1 MKPNKKQI
9 KELNRIELNRIEL
22 NLAKAISTILHLQ
35 DENNVQ
41 QIIDAITYIF
51 NAIHCLDDKTSE
63 QDAIDVYNMVQQ
75 LELIQMPASVYKS

>member
-1 MKPNKKQI
+1 MRLNKKQV
-9 KELNRIELNRIEL
+9 KELSKIELKS
-22 NLAKAISTILHLQ
+22 NLAKAISIILHLQ

-41 QIIDAITYIF
+41 QIIDAIAYIF
-51 NAIHCLDDKTSE
+51 NAVHCLDNKTSE

>member
-1 MKPNKKQI
+1 MRLNKKQV
-9 KELNRIELNRIEL
+9 KELSKIELKS
-22 NLAKAISTILHLQ
+22 NLAKAISIILHLQ

-51 NAIHCLDDKTSE
+51 DAVHCIDDKTSD

>member
-1 MKPNKKQI
+1 MRLNKKQV
-9 KELNRIELNRIEL
+9 KELSKIELKS
-22 NLAKAISTILHLQ
+22 NLAKAISIILHLQ
-35 DENNVQ
+35 DENNAQ

-63 QDAIDVYNMVQQ
+63 QDAIDVYNIVQQ

>member
-1 MKPNKKQI
+1 MKLNKKQV
-9 KELNRIELNRIEL
+9 KELSKIELKS
-22 NLAKAISTILHLQ
+22 NLAKAISIILHLQ
-35 DENNVQ
+35 NEDNVQ

>member
-1 MKPNKKQI
+1 MRLNKKQV
-9 KELNRIELNRIEL
+9 KELSKIELKS
-22 NLAKAISTILHLQ
+22 NLAKAISIILHLQ
-35 DENNVQ
+35 DENNAQ

-75 LELIQMPASVYKS
+75 LELIHMPASVYKS

>member
-1 MKPNKKQI
+1 MRLNKKQV
-9 KELNRIELNRIEL
+9 KELSKIELKS
-22 NLAKAISTILHLQ
+22 NLAKAISIILHLQ

-41 QIIDAITYIF
+41 QIIDSITYIF

>member
-1 MKPNKKQI
+1 MRLNKKQV
-9 KELNRIELNRIEL
+9 KELSKIELKS
-22 NLAKAISTILHLQ
+22 NLAKAISIILHLQ
-35 DENNVQ
+35 DENNAQ

-51 NAIHCLDDKTSE
+51 NAIHCLDDKNSE

>member
-1 MKPNKKQI
+1 MRLNKKQV
-9 KELNRIELNRIEL
+9 KELSKIELKS

-41 QIIDAITYIF
+41 QIIDSITYIF

>member
-1 MKPNKKQI
+1 MRLNKKQV
-9 KELNRIELNRIEL
+9 KELSKIELKS
-22 NLAKAISTILHLQ
+22 NLAKAISIILHLQ